1 MTHRHLTT
9 TEWTPMA
16 IESLFER
23 GVLKDW
29 REFSKALRA
38 NPTLVTTAV
47 RVADYHEDRGSVAI
61 LRILVDSLKSVSA
74 IP

>member
-1 MTHRHLTT
+1 
-9 TEWTPMA
+9 MA

-29 REFSKALRA
+29 RVFAEALRRS
-38 NPTLVTTAV
+38 PLLVATAV

-61 LRILVDSLKSVSA
+61 LRILVDSLKSASA
-74 IP
+74 IS